1 MAYVKTK
8 LPCPFEGCGSSDA
21 YAIDDKGWGRCF
33 SCDGKRHEGGDFE
46 VPETPKHKTTLGDV
60 KKELANASF
69 DSHKERCLLRSTLER
84 YGCAHNSRGL
94 LFPYHDK
101 DGDVVAIKRRPPGPG
116 DEKQMPWAGS
126 PSKAQL
132 FGQQLFSPGCSKA
145 ITITEGEIDAM
156 SSFQMQGSKYPVV
169 SIRNGAKSAAEECKQ
184 QWEYLDSFEKIV
196 ICFDADKQGKLAAK
210 SVAELFVGKAVIVS
224 LLDGLDSNDYLT
236 RNCQK
241 EYMQAWWNAEPFK
254 PDGIVNA
261 KDLIDRVTG
270 PIQPPD
276 VCLPWRG
283 MNEKTYG
290 GYLGQVWTICAGSG
304 VGKTQFCREIMAHF
318 RKTTDYNQGAMF
330 LEEGV
335 DDTLRGQM
343 SIEAGVNL
351 SRPKINWNDSGGY
364 DSIEEPADEATIRAA
379 FNEVAGDGRLY
390 LYDHFGSNNIDNIIS
405 RMRYMAVGLGCRIL
419 WLDHISIVVSAG
431 SNGDERKALDEIM
444 TKLAILGQECK
455 VLIMAVSHLKRP
467 DGKGHEEG
475 AATSLAQ
482 LRGSGAIGQLSH
494 ISVGLERNGQDE
506 DEYVANTTYV
516 RVLKNRKTGDL
527 GLSCALYYDSA
538 TSRLIPAVEHE
549 EDAL

>member
-8 LPCPFEGCGSSDA
+8 LPCPFENCGSSDA

-33 SCDGKRHEGGDFE
+33 SCDGKKKEGDDDYNE
-46 VPETPKHKTTLGDV
+46 VIPKAKVSLSDV
-60 KKELANASF
+60 KQELANASTAAF
-69 DSHKERCLLRSTLER
+69 MDRCLLRSTLER
-84 YGCAHNSRGL
+84 FGVGHNGRGL

-101 DGDVVAIKRRPPGPG
+101 DGDVVAIKRRPPGPSEG
-116 DEKQMPWAGS
+116 KAMPWAGS
-126 PSKAQL
+126 PSKALL
-132 FGQQLFSPGCSKA
+132 FGQNLFPPASAKA
-145 ITITEGEIDAM
+145 ITITEGEIDAL
-156 SSFQMQGSKYPVV
+156 SSYQMQGSKYPVV
-169 SIRNGAKSAAEECKQ
+169 SIRSGAKSAAEECKQ
-184 QWEYLDSFEKIV
+184 QWEYLDSFDKIV
-196 ICFDADKQGKLAAK
+196 ICFDADKSGKAAAK
-210 SVAELFVGKAVIVS
+210 SVAELFVGKAVIVQ
-224 LLDGLDSNDYLT
+224 LLDGLDANDYLT
-236 RNCQK
+236 RNCEK

-261 KDLIDRVTG
+261 RDLIDRVTG
-270 PIQPPD
+270 PIRPPD

-283 MNEKTYG
+283 LNEKTYG
-290 GYLGQVWTICAGSG
+290 GYFSQVWTLCAGSG

-318 RKTTDYNQGAMF
+318 RKTTDVKQGAMF

-351 SRPKINWNDSGGY
+351 ARPKIHWNDEGGY
-364 DSIEEPADEATIRAA
+364 DSIEEPADEETIKQA
-379 FNEVAGDGRLY
+379 FEEVAGDGRLY

-405 RMRYMAVGLGCRIL
+405 RMRYMAVALGCRIL

-444 TKLAILGQECK
+444 TKLAILAQETN

-494 ISVGLERNGQDE
+494 ISIGLERNGQDE
-506 DEYVANTTYV
+506 DEYVANTTFV

-527 GLSCALYYDSA
+527 GLSCSLYYNSA
-538 TSRLIPAVEHE
+538 TSRLVPAVEHE
-549 EDAL
+549 EEAL